1 MCICVPSLPA
11 SPVHGISQARIL
23 ESGAIPFSRG
33 SSQPRARIHV
43 SCISRWVLCLWATRE
58 AQLTT
63 YSCCCWVTQSC
74 PTLCDPMDWSTPGFP
89 SLHHLLEFSQT
100 HVHWIRDAIQPS
112 HPLSSPSH
120 TSFSLSL
127 HQGLFQWVGSP
138 HKVAKVLELQHQ
150 SFQGSSQIQ
159 LLILTSVPLLMP
171 FLLHWSPFFSN

>member
-23 ESGAIPFSRG
+23 ESVAIPFSRG

-74 PTLCDPMDWSTPGFP
+74 PTLLPHRLKHARLFCP
-89 SLHHLLEFSQT
+89 
-100 HVHWIRDAIQPS
+100 
-112 HPLSSPSH
+112 SPSPGVFSDSCPLNPWCH
-120 TSFSLSL
+120 PTITSSVIPFSYFL
-127 HQGLFQWVGSP
+127 
-138 HKVAKVLELQHQ
+138 Q
-150 SFQGSSQIQ
+150 SFPASGSFPMSRFSASGGQS
-159 LLILTSVPLLMP
+159 TGASASVLPRI
-171 FLLHWSPFFSN
+171 